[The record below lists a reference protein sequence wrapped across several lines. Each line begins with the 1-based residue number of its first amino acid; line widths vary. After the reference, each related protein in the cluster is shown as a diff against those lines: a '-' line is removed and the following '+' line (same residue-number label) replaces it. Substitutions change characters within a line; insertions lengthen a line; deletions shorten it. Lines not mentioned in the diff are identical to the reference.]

1 MNHSNIIDCM
11 GKSGAIYS
19 EIGLKLQKKN
29 VGWRIKKE
37 KEFKEKQDNTKKNN
51 PDNLIIAMNFEGKQ
65 RG

>member
-37 KEFKEKQDNTKKNN
+37 KEIKDKQDNTKKTI
-51 PDNLIIAMNFEGKQ
+51 LII
-65 RG
+65 